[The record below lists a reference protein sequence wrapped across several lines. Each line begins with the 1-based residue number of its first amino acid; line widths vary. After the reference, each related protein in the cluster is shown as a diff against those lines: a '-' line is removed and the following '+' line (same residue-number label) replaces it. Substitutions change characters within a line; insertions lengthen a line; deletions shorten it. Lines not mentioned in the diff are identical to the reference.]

1 MLKKTRDHMITQGTK
16 MTNRLTQD
24 PKFGNHLSVNN
35 KSVDHESK
43 LVVYLNV
50 VKYILQMLFEINSF
64 YNFRVYFILL

>member
-1 MLKKTRDHMITQGTK
+1 MITRGTK

-50 VKYILQMLFEINSF
+50 VKYILQMLLEINTF
-64 YNFRVYFILL
+64 YNYCVYFILL